1 MNRLPL
7 FALTACLLGLL
18 PAACSKPA
26 ADDADV
32 PTTGDDQHIE
42 EAADGIFKSHD
53 VIAFK
58 IEAPIAQ
65 LFARFKANQADP
77 PKPKPEAGA
86 DAGEEEEETG
96 DGKPKYSEPGKLTYG
111 EKTIDIRIQIRGN
124 TSPRDCAFPKYKI
137 EFADKKQTKGTI
149 FQGNKDLRVN
159 SHCGMGGPTDRGGQF
174 GRIQNEISPIREE
187 LVYRMIR
194 AAEVPTYRTRIAKI
208 GYKDSSAA
216 SPLAAIEAHGL
227 LIESG
232 ELAAKRF
239 AAAGLIDKEKGI
251 YINDPNGQPQNSGAD
266 TTKMD
271 DAAIAKVYLA
281 EALASNTDWQ
291 FQLGSP
297 GYMWNVDVFGIPKEA
312 TQLPIPTDYDLS
324 STVHAQYDPASS
336 VPSQISKFR
345 SAFSAKPEVSK
356 AAVAHFK
363 SKREAIEKEIAA
375 VEAAGIAAKRLPS
388 TDGKTT
394 TDPGFAYAKKQ
405 VEIFFAQPELK

>member
-1 MNRLPL
+1 MRPLPL
-7 FALTACLLGLL
+7 LAWSVCLLGLL
-18 PAACSKPA
+18 PLACSKPA
-26 ADDADV
+26 ADDTDV
-32 PTTGDDQHIE
+32 PTTGDDQNIE
-42 EAADGIFKSHD
+42 EANDGIFKSTD
-53 VIAFK
+53 AIAFK

-86 DAGEEEEETG
+86 DAGEEESSG
-96 DGKPKYSEPGKLTYG
+96 DGKPKFSEPGTLTYG
-111 EKTIDIRIQIRGN
+111 EKKIDIRIQIRGN

-159 SHCGMGGPTDRGGQF
+159 SHCGMGGPTDRGGNF

-208 GYKDSSAA
+208 GYTDTSAA
-216 SPLAAIEAHGL
+216 SPLAAMEAHGL

-232 ELAAKRF
+232 DLAAKRF

-271 DAAIAKVYLA
+271 DNAIAKVYLA
-281 EALASNTDWQ
+281 EALASNSDWQ
-291 FQLGSP
+291 FGLGSP
-297 GYMWNVDVFGIPKEA
+297 GYLWNVDVFGIPKEA

-324 STVHAQYDPASS
+324 STVHAQYDPATN
-336 VPSQISKFR
+336 VPSQLSKFR
-345 SAFSAKPEVSK
+345 SAFAAKPEVSK
-356 AAVAHFK
+356 AATEHFK

-375 VEAAGIAAKRLPS
+375 VEAAGIAAKRLPT

-394 TDPGFAYAKKQ
+394 TDPGFVFAKKQ